1 VSLATINGEMLTSAR
16 VTFPRTGAWI
26 YDGSTATGEVT
37 EGSTATLTIAD
48 DMTITGTVIRSVE
61 FEGAT
66 RFRAIGGKGGWTA
79 PVRPKAYTSSA
90 GLSFA
95 PIAQDAARESGE
107 TLGTSLPKDSVGTQ
121 YTRRSGPASQVFALL
136 PDGTDWWIDDAGV
149 TQFGQ
154 RSTGLIMT
162 EFQSMDYDGRL
173 GVLAMATDA
182 PGAFRPGKTIAAPN
196 IGERIINAVVWLV
209 TTDALRGE
217 LWIG

>member
-1 VSLATINGEMLTSAR
+1 MSLATVNGEMLTSAR

-26 YDGSTATGEVT
+26 YDGVTAVSEVT
-37 EGSTATLTIAD
+37 EGSTVTLTVA
-48 DMTITGTVIRSVE
+48 DMTLTGTAIRSVE
-61 FEGAT
+61 FEGST

-79 PVRPKAYTSSA
+79 PVRPKAYTSAA

-95 PIAQDAARESGE
+95 PIAQDAAREAGE
-107 TLGTSLPKDSVGTQ
+107 TLGASLPRDSVGTQ
-121 YTRRSGPASQVFALL
+121 YTRRSGPASQVFGLL
-136 PDGTDWWIDDAGV
+136 PDGVEWWIDDAGV

-154 RSTGLIMT
+154 RASGPLMT
-162 EFQSMDYDGRL
+162 EFQTMDYDGRS
-173 GVLAMATDA
+173 GVLTMATDS
-182 PGAFRPGKTIAAPN
+182 PGAFRPGKTVAAPN